1 MKMMIYTSLLSIVFY
16 GSLFASASN
25 SSETTI
31 KACVDN
37 EDQTD
42 NTVDP
47 VSGGSSNSNKF
58 TYPKV
63 GDSITSFLNPN
74 LFQDPETIHNI
85 KQQLRAGKPVMIHN
99 AFQPEYAEAM
109 YQDLSSAEGAF
120 ELHEYAHEQDDFSC
134 YHYNIYDLQKYTPLM
149 NATLELFNSTA
160 TKEFASELSG
170 RRCGGQTWPAAS
182 WYKPGSHSLPHS
194 DWADQRTV
202 AYVWHL
208 TKGWKH
214 GWGGHLYWMSE
225 TSFPFVPPSFNTLVL
240 FSVNT
245 RTQHMVTSVNHL
257 AGDVKRLTI
266 NGWWEDNGWLPS
278 FEDDLAQFAEGY
290 DDWLDYFLED
300 SARLLEFTADQSFR
314 LGQLQAEC
322 AAGGYYDEIRCN
334 KLHYVYE
341 TLHEGSYWYNEIHY
355 VEL

>member
-1 MKMMIYTSLLSIVFY
+1 MICYTSLLSIALFFY

-37 EDQTD
+37 EDHAD

-47 VSGGSSNSNKF
+47 VSGGSSSSSNKF

-214 GWGGHLYWMSE
+214 VSI
-225 TSFPFVPPSFNTLVL
+225 V
-240 FSVNT
+240 
-245 RTQHMVTSVNHL
+245 
-257 AGDVKRLTI
+257 
-266 NGWWEDNGWLPS
+266 
-278 FEDDLAQFAEGY
+278 
-290 DDWLDYFLED
+290 
-300 SARLLEFTADQSFR
+300 
-314 LGQLQAEC
+314 
-322 AAGGYYDEIRCN
+322 
-334 KLHYVYE
+334 
-341 TLHEGSYWYNEIHY
+341 
-355 VEL
+355 